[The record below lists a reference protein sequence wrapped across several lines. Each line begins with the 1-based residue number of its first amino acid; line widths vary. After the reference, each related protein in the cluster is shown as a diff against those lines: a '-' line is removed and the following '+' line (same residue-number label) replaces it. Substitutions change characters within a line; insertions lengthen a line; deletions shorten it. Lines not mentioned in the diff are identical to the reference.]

1 MVAKERTISANLEV
15 LPPYN
20 LLESFRLEK
29 AYGNLIESFGSL
41 ITKFYVEKG
50 FIAPEEGEH
59 VFRDFRLGL
68 LESGE
73 AERMTEEWVK
83 EPEIIHKSALKGTDG
98 SYRVRNAFEA
108 AATIYPKVFDQKL
121 FLKWRSSSRIRE
133 LGLFRE
139 LDKEDLKPYMAG
151 LIILNLFREQGL
163 GPYSG
168 HVLVLRDGAHFPN
181 IENKV
186 EEGLKGLVKR
196 SVPYEFVAGRLNE
209 ALVERESRLFGDDD
223 SKILCWRT
231 LMLANLDFG
240 VKDKWLKQI
249 LSGNIDQ
256 VIREINEM
264 VEDNPVKIIPYWV
277 ADSLKVIERKA
288 TYLSRD
294 LDYRRTSFRSHG

>member
-15 LPPYN
+15 LSPYN
-20 LLESFRLEK
+20 LLETLRLEN

-50 FIAPEEGEH
+50 FIAGEEGEH
-59 VFRDFRLGL
+59 IFGDFRLGL

-73 AERMTEEWVK
+73 AEGMTKGWVE
-83 EPEIIHKSALKGTDG
+83 EPEIIHKSAIRGTDG

-108 AATIYPKVFDQKL
+108 AATIYPNVFDQKL

-133 LGLFRE
+133 LGLFKK

-151 LIILNLFREQGL
+151 LIVLNLFREQGL

-168 HVLVLRDGAHFPN
+168 HVRVLRDGAHFPN
-181 IENKV
+181 VENKV

-196 SVPYEFVAGRLNE
+196 SVPYEFVAGHLNE
-209 ALVERESRLFGDDD
+209 ALIERESRLFGDDD

-240 VKDKWLKQI
+240 VKDKWLEQI

-256 VIREINEM
+256 VIWQINEM
-264 VEDNPVKIIPYWV
+264 VEGNPDKIIPGWV
-277 ADSLKVIERKA
+277 ADSLKVIERKT

-294 LDYRRTSFRSHG
+294 LDFRRTSYTPHG

>member
-1 MVAKERTISANLEV
+1 MEV

-20 LLESFRLEK
+20 FLETFRLEG
-29 AYGNLIESFGSL
+29 AYGSLIESFGSL

-50 FIAPEEGEH
+50 FIASEKGEH
-59 VFRDFRLGL
+59 IFRGFRLGL

-73 AERMTEEWVK
+73 AEGMAEGWVK

-133 LGLFRE
+133 LGLFRQ

-151 LIILNLFREQGL
+151 LIVLNLFREQGL

-168 HVLVLRDGAHFPN
+168 HVRVLRDRAHFPN
-181 IENKV
+181 IGNKV

-196 SVPYEFVAGRLNE
+196 SVPYEFVARHLNE
-209 ALVERESRLFGDDD
+209 ALVEKESRLFGDDD

-231 LMLANLDFG
+231 LMLADLDFG

-256 VIREINEM
+256 VIQQINEM
-264 VEDNPVKIIPYWV
+264 AEDSPDKIIPYWV
-277 ADSLKVIERKA
+277 TDSLKVIEGKA

-294 LDYRRTSFRSHG
+294 LDFRRTSFTPHG

>member
-15 LPPYN
+15 LSPYN
-20 LLESFRLEK
+20 LLETLRLEN
-29 AYGNLIESFGSL
+29 AYGNLIESFSSL

-50 FIAPEEGEH
+50 FIAPEKGEQI
-59 VFRDFRLGL
+59 FRDFRLGL

-73 AERMTEEWVK
+73 AEEMTDGWVG
-83 EPEIIHKSALKGTDG
+83 EPEIIHKSALRRTDG
-98 SYRVRNAFEA
+98 SYGVRNVLET
-108 AATIYPKVFDQKL
+108 AATIYPKVFDPEL
-121 FLKWRSSSRIRE
+121 FLKWRSSSRVRE
-133 LGLFRE
+133 LGLFRN
-139 LDKEDLKPYMAG
+139 LGKEDLKLYMAG
-151 LIILNLFREQGL
+151 LIVLNLFREQGL

-168 HVLVLRDGAHFPN
+168 HVRVLRDRAYIPN
-181 IENKV
+181 IGNKV

-196 SVPYEFVAGRLNE
+196 SVPYEFVAGHLNE
-209 ALVERESRLFGDDD
+209 ALIERESRLFGDDD

-264 VEDNPVKIIPYWV
+264 VENNPDKIIPYWV
-277 ADSLKVIERKA
+277 ADSLKVIEREA

-294 LDYRRTSFRSHG
+294 LDYRRTSFTRHK